1 MQQEAPFAMGAVLDG
16 RYQLDRPLGEGGM
29 GTIWVGRQL
38 SLGREVAIKSI
49 KPGRPQ
55 DHAQLAREARL
66 LASVRHAA
74 IVQVFDFS
82 EVSGQLAYVVMELV
96 RGESLEAH
104 LDRRGRI
111 PAVEA
116 VSLMLPLLDG
126 LAVVHDAGIVHRDIK
141 PANVVLALEGVS
153 PSTQI
158 VPKLLDFGIARDVQP
173 TSLTIA
179 GELAGTPDYMA
190 PEQFLGL
197 RADARSD
204 LWSVAAM
211 LYDMLAGEPPF
222 AGANLFEIM
231 RRVRD
236 EPPPFPRA
244 AEGLDGA
251 LWRLLTGTLRKD
263 PNERPQSA
271 LALRAEL
278 AAWLTVRG
286 GPRELRDVAMPAP
299 PRPSLSAPSDA
310 PTITADAALRPPV
323 PTESAGPTFD
333 ALIKQRLGGS

>member
-1 MQQEAPFAMGAVLDG
+1 MQHEGAFAIGAVLDG

-38 SLGREVAIKSI
+38 ALGREVAIKSI
-49 KPGRPQ
+49 KPGRFQ

-66 LASVRHAA
+66 LASVHHPA
-74 IVQVFDFS
+74 IVQVYDFS
-82 EVSGQLAYVVMELV
+82 QVTGQVAYVVMELV
-96 RGESLEAH
+96 RGESLESH

-116 VSLMLPLLDG
+116 VSLLLPLLDG
-126 LAVVHDAGIVHRDIK
+126 LAVVHAAGIIHRDIK

-153 PSTQI
+153 GSTR
-158 VPKLLDFGIARDVQP
+158 VMPKLLDFGIARDAVPTALTVQ
-173 TSLTIA
+173 
-179 GELAGTPDYMA
+179 GDLAGTPDYMA
-190 PEQFLGL
+190 PEQFLGA

-251 LWRLLTGTLRKD
+251 LWRSLTRTLRKD
-263 PNERPQSA
+263 PSERPESA

-278 AAWLTVRG
+278 AAWLTAHG
-286 GPRELRDVAMPAP
+286 GPRDFAMPSP
-299 PRPSLSAPSDA
+299 PRSALSTPADETASKAAAAQRTTLLAESPS
-310 PTITADAALRPPV
+310 PTL
-323 PTESAGPTFD
+323 D